1 MMRGKIEKT
10 MDMGEDSKLIMAKG
24 ERRGEPIDY
33 KMKIDLPSY
42 DGKRNIEIFLDW
54 VKNTENF
61 FYEYTQK
68 KEGSLSSTKAKSW
81 SSAWWEQVEVNRK
94 RNRKRTIIA
103 WEKMKKLMK
112 ARFLPPN
119 YEQTLYNQYQSCRQG
134 GWAMA
139 GYIEE
144 FQHLGACTN
153 LMDNEQHLNVRFI
166 VEELIETN
174 SKKTTRRSPW
184 DSLNSRRSVAAN
196 GDTPHPQSEKDQEK
210 EKTFDLNGTKAE
222 TASKKQVE
230 NPHQWPN
237 LSKCFRCGKQGTSP
251 ILVLNKEL

>member
-1 MMRGKIEKT
+1 MFDIKEKV
-10 MDMGEDSKLIMAKG
+10 KLQ
-24 ERRGEPIDY
+24 
-33 KMKIDLPSY
+33 S
-42 DGKRNIEIFLDW
+42 F
-54 VKNTENF
+54 VT
-61 FYEYTQK
+61 
-68 KEGSLSSTKAKSW
+68 LSEAITYAKS
-81 SSAWWEQVEVNRK
+81 VK
-94 RNRKRTIIA
+94 
-103 WEKMKKLMK
+103 
-112 ARFLPPN
+112 
-119 YEQTLYNQYQSCRQG
+119 
-134 GWAMA
+134 
-139 GYIEE
+139 
-144 FQHLGACTN
+144 
-153 LMDNEQHLNVRFI
+153 
-166 VEELIETN
+166 ELIETN